1 MIIDPDFLDHW
12 RTRLVVDSLGDELAP
27 LYIIRIWA
35 HCQNRK
41 SIRFD
46 MSTAGLRAL
55 CRFTG
60 QAEKLERAL
69 IDAGFIDRDGEAVI
83 VPKWAD
89 KNSQLFATW
98 ANGARG
104 GRPRKHPD
112 EARNG
117 THAKPTG
124 SPEKPTANPNETDI
138 DIDKRETRDVYGQPD
153 AKAPDDS
160 RLPINVQRNGRAAEP
175 FDLSEINWQHVVA
188 MAEGVAR
195 KIPPTNGKGRRC
207 WLKYA
212 VLAENAFG
220 ESWLR
225 DAVEAVLHS
234 KQTRGS
240 RQGHFVGVLKSK
252 AKDQHHTD
260 AVDFKAMMD
269 RIEIPGDIWNDKGI
283 LEIRK

>member
-27 LYIIRIWA
+27 LYIIRIWS

-41 SIRFD
+41 SVRFE
-46 MSTAGLRAL
+46 MSTPGLRAL
-55 CRFTG
+55 CRFAG
-60 QAEKLERAL
+60 QAEKLEIAL
-69 IDAGFIDRDGEAVI
+69 IDAGFIDREGPDVI

-104 GRPRKHPD
+104 GRPRKETNP
-112 EARNG
+112 
-117 THAKPTG
+117 KPTG
-124 SPEKPTANPNETDI
+124 LNGKTHGQPTANPGETDI

-153 AKAPDDS
+153 AKTPDAS
-160 RLPINVQRNGRAAEP
+160 RLPLNGRGEGKAVEP
-175 FDLSEINWQHVVA
+175 FDLSAINWQHVVA

-220 ESWLR
+220 ESWLK